1 MSQAATTF
9 DIRAL
14 LEPSAFPHAVN
25 EIRLKETHISWI
37 VLTGPFVYKI
47 KKPVKL
53 DFIDTSTLERRRLL
67 CNEELRLNR
76 QLAADLYVD
85 VVPIVAVPDGLRV
98 GGSGTPIE
106 YAVRMKQ
113 FAAGEELEQVLARDA
128 VSRAEIE
135 QLAVLLESFHAHAPA
150 LPEGEAATERIFDT
164 ILTNL
169 RELETLA
176 QSLGGIPE
184 LGTLAD
190 WLRERTQ
197 RDRERFL
204 ARERNGHIRECH
216 GDLHAGNIVRW
227 QGRLLPFDR
236 LEFDPKL
243 RWIDVI
249 DDLAFL
255 AMDLTSRSRP
265 DLACV
270 LVSRYCEGSGDY
282 DGLRLLPFYAVHR
295 ALVRAKV
302 DALSARNIPDR
313 RAEFLERL
321 HVRLRT
327 AQRWIAPPQPSL
339 ILMHG
344 VSGSGKSWL
353 SERLIPALPAVR
365 IRSDI
370 ERKRLA
376 GIAADEK
383 AADPVYSSDFTQLT
397 YARLSE
403 CAAAC
408 LDAGFTTIVD
418 ATFLDPA
425 QRAIFQ
431 TLARN
436 MSVPLTIV
444 ACASERQELER
455 RIIERAKYG
464 DRVSD
469 ADLEVLAAQL
479 HNLQPFSANEL
490 PTVVRVDT
498 RGPNAVADTVAAIRS
513 RTR

>member
-1 MSQAATTF
+1 
-9 DIRAL
+9 
-14 LEPSAFPHAVN
+14 
-25 EIRLKETHISWI
+25 
-37 VLTGPFVYKI
+37 
-47 KKPVKL
+47 
-53 DFIDTSTLERRRLL
+53 
-67 CNEELRLNR
+67 
-76 QLAADLYVD
+76 
-85 VVPIVAVPDGLRV
+85 
-98 GGSGTPIE
+98 
-106 YAVRMKQ
+106 
-113 FAAGEELEQVLARDA
+113 
-128 VSRAEIE
+128 
-135 QLAVLLESFHAHAPA
+135 
-150 LPEGEAATERIFDT
+150 
-164 ILTNL
+164 
-169 RELETLA
+169 
-176 QSLGGIPE
+176 
-184 LGTLAD
+184 
-190 WLRERTQ
+190 
-197 RDRERFL
+197 
-204 ARERNGHIRECH
+204 
-216 GDLHAGNIVRW
+216 
-227 QGRLLPFDR
+227 
-236 LEFDPKL
+236 
-243 RWIDVI
+243 
-249 DDLAFL
+249 
-255 AMDLTSRSRP
+255 
-265 DLACV
+265 
-270 LVSRYCEGSGDY
+270 
-282 DGLRLLPFYAVHR
+282 
-295 ALVRAKV
+295 
-302 DALSARNIPDR
+302 
-313 RAEFLERL
+313 
-321 HVRLRT
+321 
-327 AQRWIAPPQPSL
+327 
-339 ILMHG
+339 